1 MNTCIETTLDQDKK
15 FSVFGTIF
23 WMLFLAFGIQ
33 GLVCIVAGIV
43 LTFSGVEVKNIEL
56 AFLRPDLLAGTLI
69 ISAIIFIPF
78 LKKAANHSAKSF
90 PFQFLAIKAI
100 DKTIMVKVLLLGL
113 AYYILESAL
122 AFWFAIDTPAFMLDV
137 KSQVNGGL
145 DLLLLIISACII
157 APIFEELIFRG
168 LAFARIERSKLGIVG
183 AIFITSIIFTLIH
196 VQYEPMVLGFLFI
209 FALLLGFIRYK
220 TQNIVYCI
228 ALHALINSLSTFD
241 LFVFL

>member
-56 AFLRPDLLAGTLI
+56 AFLR
-69 ISAIIFIPF
+69 

-122 AFWFAIDTPAFMLDV
+122 AFWLAIDTPAFMLDV